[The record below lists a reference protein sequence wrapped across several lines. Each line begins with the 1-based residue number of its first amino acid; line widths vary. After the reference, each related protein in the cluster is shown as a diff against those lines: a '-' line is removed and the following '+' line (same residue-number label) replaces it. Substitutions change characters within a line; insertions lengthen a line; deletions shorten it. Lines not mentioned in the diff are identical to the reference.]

1 MRPNSTLAKLPR
13 LARKIR
19 RRSTSLRDQGD
30 RANAP
35 YSPVLSLALLLI
47 LGLAAT
53 IGA

>member
-1 MRPNSTLAKLPR
+1 MRPKSTITKLPR

-19 RRSTSLRDQGD
+19 RRWHPLRDQGG